1 MKNGLIIADSGPI
14 FSLAIIDKLDILNE
28 LFDDIKIP
36 LAVWKEITNNESK
49 SVYQIIFNFF
59 KDKIVQI
66 IGINDLSFIMDKGES
81 ESIILYKELHADFLL
96 IDDKKAR
103 KIAETLNVKCI
114 GILGILA
121 TAKDKGI
128 IEELK
133 PIFESFLLNKRY
145 YSINLLNAI
154 LLEKGEEIIMN

>member
-1 MKNGLIIADSGPI
+1 MKNGLVIADSGPI
-14 FSLAIIDKLDILNE
+14 FSLALIDKLDILNE

-36 LAVWKEITNNESK
+36 SAVWKEITNNESK
-49 SVYQIIFNFF
+49 SDYHKIYNFF

-66 IGINDLSFIMDKGES
+66 IGINELTFIMDQGES

-114 GILGILA
+114 GIIGLLA

-133 PIFESFLLNKRY
+133 PIFETFLLNKRY

-154 LLEKGEEIIMN
+154 LLEKREEIIIN

>member
-1 MKNGLIIADSGPI
+1 
-14 FSLAIIDKLDILNE
+14 
-28 LFDDIKIP
+28 
-36 LAVWKEITNNESK
+36 
-49 SVYQIIFNFF
+49 
-59 KDKIVQI
+59 
-66 IGINDLSFIMDKGES
+66 MDKGES